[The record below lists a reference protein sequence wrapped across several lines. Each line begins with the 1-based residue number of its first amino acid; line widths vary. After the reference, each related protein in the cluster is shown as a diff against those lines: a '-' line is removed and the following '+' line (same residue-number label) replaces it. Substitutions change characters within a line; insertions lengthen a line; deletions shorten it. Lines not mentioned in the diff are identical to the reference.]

1 MYLYKSNPI
10 KEVAT
15 MSSLLHL
22 CKKRKSHIIFTMLIS
37 ILSIIITLYWNYE
50 LSQMINQVQ
59 VGISITST
67 QIVLVLILMIA
78 SALSQGGF
86 TYLSGYASEYL
97 THDLR
102 MHLAQRLFT
111 KKYYEMEQLN
121 VGEQLSQLQNE
132 VTEVSQ
138 YLTGNLFLLINDGIR
153 FIFTF
158 IWLLTLDGKLAIL
171 SNLPVLL
178 ILVYVVFSSEIIESL
193 TKQGQRKQQELN
205 GFTDTLLTL
214 FPVIRIYEACDLLQN
229 KYYNKVEEWQ
239 HITIREEM
247 TKAKLM
253 SLSAVLSCIPLILLL
268 LVGGTLVIRGDMSIG
283 LVYIFINLSGNV
295 SGVMMN
301 MPGHIAKLRRFIGNL
316 NRILN
321 EEEGI

>member
-1 MYLYKSNPI
+1 
-10 KEVAT
+10 
-15 MSSLLHL
+15 MSKLLNL
-22 CKKRKSHIIFTMLIS
+22 CQKRKVYTIATLLIS

-67 QIVLVLILMIA
+67 QIVVVLILMIV

-86 TYLSGYASEYL
+86 TYLSGYTSEYL

-102 MHLAQRLFT
+102 MHLASRLVM
-111 KKYYEMEQLN
+111 KQYYEVEQLN
-121 VGEQLSQLQNE
+121 IGEQVSQLQNE

-158 IWLLTLDGKLAIL
+158 IWLLTLDSRLTVL
-171 SNLPVLL
+171 SNLPVIIIL
-178 ILVYVVFSSEIIESL
+178 IYVVFSSKVIEGL
-193 TKQGQRKQQELN
+193 TRQGQRKQQELN

-214 FPVIRIYEACDLLQN
+214 FPVIRIYEAYELLQN
-229 KYYNKVEEWQ
+229 RYNEKVEEWQ
-239 HITIREEM
+239 EITIREEM
-247 TKAKLM
+247 TKARLM
-253 SLSAVLSCIPLILLL
+253 SLSAVLSCIPLMLLL
-268 LVGGTLVIRGDMSIG
+268 LVGGTLVIHGDISIG

-301 MPGHIAKLRRFIGNL
+301 MPSHLARLRRFIGNL
-316 NRILN
+316 ERILN
-321 EEEGI
+321 EEEGINNGNLVK